1 MEKPHTP
8 TMAELE
14 DLFRSMDDH
23 PPGPEVW
30 IRTTARAFI
39 YAWDEGLS
47 VPQLQPFVEELRK
60 ALDGRT

>member
-1 MEKPHTP
+1 MEKPHNP

-30 IRTTARAFI
+30 IRTTARAFL

-47 VPQLQPFVEELRK
+47 VSQLSPFVEELRK

>member
-30 IRTTARAFI
+30 IRTTARALI

-47 VPQLQPFVEELRK
+47 VSQLSPFVEELRK

>member
-1 MEKPHTP
+1 MEKPHQP

-23 PPGPEVW
+23 PPGPEIW
-30 IRTTARAFI
+30 IRTTARALI

>member
-1 MEKPHTP
+1 MEKPHNP
-8 TMAELE
+8 TIAELE

-47 VPQLQPFVEELRK
+47 VSQLSPFVEELRK
-60 ALDGRT
+60 ALDGRA